1 MNLIKIKYIHFDIDT
16 IERQE
21 IIRDLRLGVFDVL
34 VGINLLREGLDIPE
48 VSLVA
53 ILDADKAGFLRSE
66 RSLIQTI
73 GRAARNAG
81 GTVIM
86 YADTVTDAMSK
97 AIAETNR
104 RRKIQDK
111 YNKEHGIVP
120 KTIIKEVRDV
130 IDMSSK
136 EDISKVKEKKLSAA
150 QKQALREKL
159 TKEMREAAA
168 SLDFERA
175 AFLRD
180 SIAKIK

>member
-1 MNLIKIKYIHFDIDT
+1 MH
-16 IERQE
+16 
-21 IIRDLRLGVFDVL
+21 
-34 VGINLLREGLDIPE
+34 
-48 VSLVA
+48 
-53 ILDADKAGFLRSE
+53 
-66 RSLIQTI
+66 
-73 GRAARNAG
+73 
-81 GTVIM
+81 
-86 YADTVTDAMSK
+86 
-97 AIAETNR
+97 
-104 RRKIQDK
+104 KIQDK